1 MNLRTPPRNPRQSG
15 YTLLTTLIL
24 TGAIT
29 AMLAATLSRNMTNE
43 KLNDRDN
50 AWQSANAAAEAAT
63 EKVLARMMVDFAA
76 GGEVT
81 LSNNLS
87 LYQTSLLP
95 TTNENSYWTN
105 FLFSDGNGNNNAT
118 YVHRTTTTPNPPY
131 VLLEQQYPGLSAF
144 AATYRILSNARY
156 TYNGYNITG
165 VVQQDV
171 QMAEIPVFQFAIF
184 YNTLLE
190 FSDCAPMIVNGRVHC
205 NTNINVGC
213 TSTGSLAFN
222 YFVDCSGI
230 ITNPGA
236 GGISQASWVAANTT
250 YTGTPSPGYG
260 TGEPVLT
267 LPIGTNS
274 ANPNAVREIINP
286 PPTGESPTNPIS
298 SQRFFNE
305 AWMIITITNAYAPSS
320 TNMVL
325 VTNANWV
332 MATNAV
338 FVTIK
343 NSMYDGSATNYAVT
357 NGVLGVTNGINFTAE
372 WAAWTN
378 AGFNSWL
385 NLTNLFYDQRQS
397 SSNHVVQID
406 VGKLGSWIGTG
417 TNGCTNT
424 YLTGKWNATT
434 PFNGIIYVQ
443 DLRNTANPTNTWMNC
458 VRLVDGKNITNG
470 LYASG
475 MTVATQNPVYIMGN
489 YNCPGAANVA
499 ATNTIGCRP
508 CSVICDA
515 LTILSPNWTNTGG
528 GNYDSISMNSYTTRQ
543 AIDDT
548 VNCAMITGNV
558 LTTDTTASGFSG
570 GVHNLTRLLED
581 WTTPNANLW
590 LNTSIIC
597 LYTSVQAN
605 VQFQMPGAYYN
616 PPTRKYSFDLNYT
629 TSTGLPPGTP
639 LIDRMIRAGWGIAP
653 PNNVTY
659 YSPTL
664 DFVPH

>member
-29 AMLAATLSRNMTNE
+29 AMLAATLSRTMTGE

-63 EKVLARMMVDFAA
+63 EKVLSRMTVDFAN

-87 LYQTSLLP
+87 LYRTGMLP
-95 TTNENSYWTN
+95 NTNETSYWTN

-118 YVHRTTTTPNPPY
+118 YVVRTTTAPNPQY
-131 VLLEQQYPGLSAF
+131 VTLEQQYPGLSAF
-144 AATYRILSNARY
+144 ASTYRILSNARY
-156 TYNGYNITG
+156 TYDGYNITG
-165 VVQQDV
+165 VVQQDL

-184 YNTLLE
+184 YNTTLE
-190 FSDCAPMIVNGRVHC
+190 FSDCAPMVVKGRVHC

-213 TSTGSLAFN
+213 TSSGSLAFN

-230 ITNPGA
+230 ITNPPA

-267 LPIGTNS
+267 LPIGTNGTD
-274 ANPNAVREIINP
+274 PNAIREIINP
-286 PPTGESPTNPIS
+286 APPLESQTNPIS
-298 SQRFFNE
+298 SQRFYNK
-305 AWMIITITNAYAPSS
+305 ADMVIIITNVQVGATWVTNTTSVMT
-320 TNMVL
+320 TNGVL
-325 VTNANWV
+325 VL
-332 MATNAV
+332 
-338 FVTIK
+338 IK
-343 NSMYDGSATNYAVT
+343 NSMYDISPTPFM
-357 NGVLGVTNGINFTAE
+357 VTNGITTGTSNGINYAVAWSNWVAYGFT
-372 WAAWTN
+372 N
-378 AGFNSWL
+378 WL
-385 NLTNLFYDQRQS
+385 SLSNTFYDQRQS
-397 SSNHVVQID
+397 ANQHVVQID
-406 VGKLGSWIGTG
+406 VGKLGTWIGTNG
-417 TNGCTNT
+417 GCTNI
-424 YLTGKWNATT
+424 YLNGKWTTTT
-434 PFNGIIYVQ
+434 PFNGIIYIQ
-443 DLRNTANPTNTWMNC
+443 DNRTATNGWQNC
-458 VRLVDGKNITNG
+458 VRLVDGQNVTNG
-470 LYASG
+470 LYVSG
-475 MTVATQNPVYIMGN
+475 LTVATQNPVYILGL

-499 ATNTIGCRP
+499 ATNTVGCRP

-515 LTILSPNWTNTGG
+515 LTILSPNWATF
-528 GNYDSISMNSYTTRQ
+528 NYDLISGGPNFPGSFTSRN
-543 AIDDT
+543 AADDT
-548 VNCAMITGNV
+548 VNTAIITGNV
-558 LTTDTTASGFSG
+558 LTTDTTAMGFSG
-570 GVHNLTRLLED
+570 GVHNLTRFLEN
-581 WTTPNANLW
+581 WSGHNMW

-653 PNNVTY
+653 PNNVSY